1 MLFLTLAGIVGFAP
15 IVSAQSGCLA
25 ERLCLKV
32 VSQRWLTKT
41 DLAAHDPMSSQRIAV
56 RLRLSNETGHEIM
69 YLTGLNSIAPLG
81 YRYSRKVGEPQWTFL
96 PKTKDRSER
105 LFRLSG
111 ISGNYVYLR
120 LPANSGVEFEIP
132 DWASSREKLEE
143 HAFSVFIKFDD
154 NENTIVSVELTS
166 EIFYP
171 LVRETA
177 VFETISPTR
186 SYSWASVILT
196 L

>member
-1 MLFLTLAGIVGFAP
+1 MQNELFRPSSEPNRLTSWQPDGWQVAAGWGDV
-15 IVSAQSGCLA
+15 VA
-25 ERLCLKV
+25 EF
-32 VSQRWLTKT
+32 
-41 DLAAHDPMSSQRIAV
+41 
-56 RLRLSNETGHEIM
+56 LSNETGHEIM